1 MTLHTL
7 ALPKVGSVKIT
18 GAVAQQL
25 KAKSL
30 VAPLGNKL
38 FPAAGKS
45 ADLVGWL
52 DLNAQRHEPTGTRK
66 FPRYSM

>member
-45 ADLVGWL
+45 AALVGWL
-52 DLNAQRHEPTGTRK
+52 DTNAQLTMPTRTRQL
-66 FPRYSM
+66 PRYSI